1 LDKDLRLVTSPSP
14 HLRSGETVSGAM
26 RDVLIALL
34 PVTVVSIILYKL
46 NAVFLIAVC
55 LVTAVLTELIF
66 RKLLGKKSTLGDSSA
81 MVTGLLVALCFGPGT
96 AWWTAA
102 LATFIGVGL
111 AKELMG
117 GLGWN
122 RYNPALFGRVS
133 VILIVPLFQLVTSG
147 FAPLKPYLGSIDTL
161 TQATPLALLAQGEG
175 MPSLL
180 KVLIA
185 HPGGALGETTALFVI
200 LGGLYLLRKGH
211 ISLHIPISIVATV
224 FIIGL
229 ATIPTLGWEGPFYH
243 VLTGGVLLGALFMA
257 TDWVTSPITTKGK
270 IIFGIGIGLL
280 LMIFR
285 LWLAPTEGTA
295 FSILIMNAF
304 VPLIDRYTRRLKFG
318 EVKEGG
324 ATVVPAKPV
333 EKSS

>member
-1 LDKDLRLVTSPSP
+1 
-14 HLRSGETVSGAM
+14 TVSGAM

-34 PVTVVSIILYKL
+34 PVAIVSIILYKL

-55 LVTAVLTELIF
+55 LAVAALTELLF
-66 RKLLGKKSTLGDSSA
+66 RKLLKKEPSLNDGSA

-96 AWWTAA
+96 SWWTAA
-102 LATFIGVGL
+102 LATFIGVGV

-122 RYNPALFGRVS
+122 RYNPALLGRVS
-133 VILIVPLFQLVTSG
+133 VILILPLFQYVTAS

-175 MPSLL
+175 MPSLIR
-180 KVLIA
+180 VIFG
-185 HPGGALGETTALFVI
+185 HPGGALGETTAFLVI
-200 LGGLYLLRKGH
+200 LGGLYLVRKGH
-211 ISLHIPISIVATV
+211 ISWHIPISIVATV
-224 FIIGL
+224 FVIGL
-229 ATIPTLGWEGPFYH
+229 VTIPTLGWQGPLYH
-243 VLTGGVLLGALFMA
+243 VLTGGVLLGAFFMA
-257 TDWVTSPITTKGK
+257 TDWVTSPITDKGK
-270 IIFGIGIGLL
+270 IIFGIGIGVLV
-280 LMIFR
+280 MVFR

-304 VPLIDRYTRRLKFG
+304 VPVIDRYTKRLKFG
-318 EVKEGG
+318 EVKESA

-333 EKSS
+333 EKST